1 VNAAGQRFRVLA
13 GHYAVCRLNP
23 DAPVPTWANGPFV
36 SVTATRDELSVI
48 CPAERVPDGVQGER
62 GWRVFQLV
70 GPFALDEVG
79 VMASVAGPLAQ
90 AGISLL
96 AMATYDT
103 DYVLV
108 RESACERAVATLRS
122 AGHTP
127 VD

>member
-1 VNAAGQRFRVLA
+1 MLA

-23 DAPVPTWANGPFV
+23 DAPVPTWAKGPFV
-36 SVTATRDELSVI
+36 SVTATRDELSVV
-48 CPAERVPDGVQGER
+48 CPAERVPDGVQAER
-62 GWRVFQLV
+62 GWRVLQLV
-70 GPFALDEVG
+70 GPFAFDEVG
-79 VMASVAGPLAQ
+79 VMASVAAPLAQ

-108 RESACERAVATLRS
+108 REGACERAIATLRA